1 LLGQLWRVPDFL
13 HAVANS
19 ANVIAQP
26 MCIVMEHFGALFDKD
41 EAKHSV
47 ATLNCH

>member
-1 LLGQLWRVPDFL
+1 MFAGLWRVPDFAL
-13 HAVANS
+13 GANLE
-19 ANVIAQP
+19 NFIAKATR
-26 MCIVMEHFGALFDKD
+26 IIMEHSGALFDKD